1 MARNSIANQ
10 RTKLK
15 QPKQKDSPVYD
26 KPASRTK
33 EGQLL
38 KDQFVIE
45 HLVRQEQGEA
55 IPYFRDKEGNLWY
68 LEVKSTNKKTGV
80 INYGFVDLTRKLERE
95 ARYAAK
101 QLGLTPQLE
110 LFQDIFGKDI
120 GRQVFLDELTKTQA
134 IYKNY
139 DSDLYDVDHM
149 GSKKFL
155 YPHMARNLN
164 PQKSVYNRSEG
175 ARELTPEQENAFRIV
190 KNDLRTTLQLQGP
203 ELTEDQKNQ
212 VMQRGLTGL
221 QTGSQKQ
228 GITPKQILKGIG
240 TGARLLGKGNTLP
253 IAAGIDL
260 ATAGGNP
267 AFKDFITDEV
277 VSKAKV
283 NVGGLQIGGAP
294 NQQTDVGYIAGKKI
308 QNVYKNVKKRLLD
321 EKIGINKENI
331 EQEDSI
337 GL

>member
-15 QPKQKDSPVYD
+15 QPKQEGSPVYD
-26 KPASRTK
+26 KPPSRTE

-38 KDQFVIE
+38 KDEFVIE

-139 DSDLYDVDHM
+139 DSDLYDLDHM

-164 PQKSVYNRSEG
+164 PQKAVYNRSEG

-228 GITPKQILKGIG
+228 GITPNQILKGIG
-240 TGARLLGKGNTLP
+240 TGASLLNK
-253 IAAGIDL
+253 
-260 ATAGGNP
+260 ATAASELWNAGNNP
-267 AFKDFITDEV
+267 EFEELTNEL

-283 NVGGLQIGGAP
+283 NVGGLQIGGTTNKP
-294 NQQTDVGYIAGKKI
+294 TDVGYIAGKKI

-321 EKIGINKENI
+321 EKIGIN
-331 EQEDSI
+331 EDNLKREDATGS
-337 GL
+337 